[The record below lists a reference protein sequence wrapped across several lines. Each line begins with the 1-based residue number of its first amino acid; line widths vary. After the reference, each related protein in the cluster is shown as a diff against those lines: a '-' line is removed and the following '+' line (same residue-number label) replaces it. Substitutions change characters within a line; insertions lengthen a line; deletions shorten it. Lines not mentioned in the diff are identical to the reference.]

1 MQSTVVR
8 PFGSLLI
15 CSGLRYLFSRLEIEK
30 RGPMPRLDDHLVWH
44 ASGHKKIVSSV
55 QDDGLAPA
63 DGGAAQIPR
72 LSFLGISC
80 CSADNK
86 IGLTVLDENI
96 IVPILMNLGLAAF
109 IARGSGLLQW
119 RHGV

>member
-1 MQSTVVR
+1 
-8 PFGSLLI
+8 
-15 CSGLRYLFSRLEIEK
+15 
-30 RGPMPRLDDHLVWH
+30 LDNHLVRH
-44 ASGHKKIVSSV
+44 TRGHKKIVSSV

-63 DGGAAQIPR
+63 DGGAAQLPR

-86 IGLTVLDENI
+86 TGLPVLDENI